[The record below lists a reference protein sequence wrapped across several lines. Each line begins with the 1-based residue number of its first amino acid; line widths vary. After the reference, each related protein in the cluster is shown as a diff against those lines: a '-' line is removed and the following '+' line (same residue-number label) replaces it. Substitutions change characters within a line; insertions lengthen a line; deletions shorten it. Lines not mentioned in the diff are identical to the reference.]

1 VSQIGGLFLDYIN
14 PDSLT
19 LITFGC
25 FVKFGSAISQIKTL
39 AAEYSQLDDA
49 ALSNIALDL
58 GFASRQTEDVSPL
71 IERGFALVQV
81 AAQRQLSMQHYDV
94 QLIGGYA
101 MCQGNV
107 AEMRTGEGKTLTAT
121 LPMFV
126 HALAGRG
133 ALLATS
139 NDYLAKRDAEWM
151 QPVYHSLG
159 LTIGVIQSEMS
170 REQRRAAY
178 QCSITY
184 GTMKEFG
191 FDFLRDHSMERE
203 QKQRDLWYGGA
214 KGGVAE
220 AAASKPV
227 HREPHF
233 LMIDEADSILIDDA
247 RTPLIIS
254 AAQDAS
260 TQEQQIM
267 LYKWSADSVVRFEE
281 ATDYWYDREK
291 RRVDL
296 SPDGTAL
303 VRDTRK
309 PSELAGIGLL
319 EMYDFIERAIQVDRD
334 YKRDRDYVVR
344 DGEIV
349 IVDEATGR
357 ISEGRRWSRGI
368 HQAIEAKEGVEI
380 TMDTNTQ
387 AKITVQSFVSRF
399 PHIAGM
405 TGTAFS
411 SRKEF
416 KKIYHMGVT
425 VIPTNKPPMRNDLPT
440 KYFYSEEDKFENVV
454 KDTIEVHQTGRP
466 ILIGTR
472 SIAKSHQVSHLL
484 KKYNV
489 PHEVLNAREIER
501 EAEIIANA
509 GRWGRITV
517 ATNMAG
523 RGTDIKIGGE
533 EDNEES
539 VSERAKILEL
549 GGMHVVGTEMH
560 ESSRIDQQL
569 FGRCGRQG
577 DPGSVQLYVS
587 AEDKLL
593 ESAFGKQTA
602 ERYRKTGKTRTASY
616 WISLFKRAQ
625 QKVES
630 QHYRSRRI
638 LMYNEKQLAKSQRE
652 MGLDPILDNFD

>member
-1 VSQIGGLFLDYIN
+1 M
-14 PDSLT
+14 
-19 LITFGC
+19 
-25 FVKFGSAISQIKTL
+25 KFGSAISQIKTL
-39 AAEYSQLDDA
+39 AAEYSQLDDT

>member
-1 VSQIGGLFLDYIN
+1 M
-14 PDSLT
+14 
-19 LITFGC
+19 
-25 FVKFGSAISQIKTL
+25 KFGTVISRIKTL
-39 AAEYSQLDDA
+39 AAEYSALDDSELA
-49 ALSNIALDL
+49 NIALDL
-58 GFASRQTEDVSPL
+58 GFASRQSDDVRPL
-71 IERGFALVQV
+71 LERGFALVQV
-81 AAQRQLSMQHYDV
+81 AAQRQLKMQHYDV
-94 QLIGGYA
+94 QLLGGYA
-101 MCQGNV
+101 MCQGDV

-151 QPVYHSLG
+151 QPVYRSLG
-159 LTIGVIQSEMS
+159 MTIGVIQSEMS

-191 FDFLRDHSMERE
+191 FDFLRDHSAERE
-203 QKQRDLWYGGA
+203 QQQRELWYGGA

-227 HREPHF
+227 HRTPHF

-254 AAQDAS
+254 AAQDES
-260 TQEQQIM
+260 TQQQQIT
-267 LYKWSADSVVRFEE
+267 LYQWSAESVERFEE
-281 ATDYWYDREK
+281 DEHYWYDREK
-291 RRVDL
+291 RSVDL

-309 PSELAGIGLL
+309 PAEMAGVGLL
-319 EMYDFIERAIQVDRD
+319 EMYDFVERAIQVHRD

-368 HQAIEAKEGVEI
+368 HQAIEAKEEVEV

-387 AKITVQSFVSRF
+387 AKITVQSFVSRY

-405 TGTAFS
+405 TGTANS

-425 VIPTNKPPMRNDLPT
+425 VIPTNKPRMRNDLPI
-440 KYFYSEEDKFENVV
+440 KYFFSEEEKFENVV
-454 KDTIEVHQTGRP
+454 KDAIEIHNLGRP

-472 SIAKSHQVSHLL
+472 SIAKSHQVSRLL
-484 KKYNV
+484 KKYDIE
-489 PHEVLNAREIER
+489 HEVLNAREIER
-501 EAEIIANA
+501 EAEIIASA
-509 GRWGRITV
+509 GQPHRITV

-533 EDNEES
+533 GDDAES
-539 VSERAKILEL
+539 NRIRQKILDL
-549 GGMHVVGTEMH
+549 GGMHVIGTEMH

-577 DPGSVQLYVS
+577 DPGSVQLYVA

-593 ESAFGKQTA
+593 ESAFGKQSA
-602 ERYRKTGKTRTASY
+602 EKYRKTGRTRTASY
-616 WISLFKRAQ
+616 WIALFHRAQ

-638 LMYNEKQLAKSQRE
+638 LMYNEKMLAKSQRE
-652 MGLDPILDNFD
+652 MGLDPILDNFE